1 MVLKTTRIAFDTCDC
16 AVDYTWDTDDP
27 EDTRQHTF
35 KRFENKCSVHQGQPG
50 SDEDHYN
57 VVAEENRR
65 KNYGLGHIL
74 DNGPPGLYD
83 EETNIDDDGNPQ
95 TARRLKR
102 GVNYT
107 WTWSG
112 TPPNRILIVSFTG
125 PGASMTPQQKNGLT
139 NALNA
144 RFGSNKIVLA

>member
-1 MVLKTTRIAFDTCDC
+1 MTVQLTTHGTQTTPKIQGNTRSSASRINA
-16 AVDYTWDTDDP
+16 
-27 EDTRQHTF
+27 QSI
-35 KRFENKCSVHQGQPG
+35 K
-50 SDEDHYN
+50 
-57 VVAEENRR
+57 
-65 KNYGLGHIL
+65 
-74 DNGPPGLYD
+74 DNQEGLYD